1 MDINLKEFLAGL
13 DRSKKLYESMF
24 PKEELEIHENMRKE
38 ALRSMEPVLN
48 MIKDANF
55 QFKLQR
61 MNVVANQV
69 KDALESVKV
78 LDIPML
84 HAMENLY
91 SAVDQTSLVIAKAY
105 SVPEEKREEIITRP
119 LYSDAKLQ
127 IRKGTTSFKEILP
140 LKLPSDTGWGDVRVT
155 FVDRHNVFIEI
166 LKHKIKITVDY
177 NDMGMYD
184 ARTKNPNAQWTI
196 FYNFAEYGGEIS
208 WTTPVASDSIKK
220 NKQLLSKALKLYFN
234 IEGDPFMV
242 YQKEKAYKLKMTVI
256 PNEKSSK
263 NEISDIDDYF
273 SENAPNVYEPNKV
286 KRYED

>member
-1 MDINLKEFLAGL
+1 
-13 DRSKKLYESMF
+13 MF
-24 PKEELEIHENMRKE
+24 PKEELERYENMKKE
-38 ALRSMEPVLN
+38 ALRSMEPVLD

-55 QFKLQR
+55 QYNLQK

-69 KDALESVKV
+69 RDALESVKV
-78 LDIPML
+78 LDVPML

-119 LYSDAKLQ
+119 IYSDTKLQ
-127 IRKGTTSFKEILP
+127 IRKGTMSFKEILP
-140 LKLPSDTGWGDVRVT
+140 LKLPPDTRWSDVRVR

-166 LKHKIKITVDY
+166 FKHKVKITADY

-196 FYNFAEYGGEIS
+196 FYNFAEHDGEIT
-208 WTTPVASDSIKK
+208 WKTPVASFSVKK

-234 IEGDPFMV
+234 IKDDPFMV

-256 PNEKSSK
+256 PNETTYK
-263 NEISDIDDYF
+263 NETSEVEDYF
-273 SENAPNVYEPNKV
+273 NEMTPKVYKKDQSEKS
-286 KRYED
+286 